1 MKKNKLFGMNYNFIK
16 NKGGVISS
24 AFIILFLTSCISIS
38 KIIIGFKNPKVITI
52 EELKDIRNQI
62 FNDNIS
68 DYYFTEGVKDSIF
81 LNKILSLSFNGS
93 LNIYNKNGE
102 KIFFKN
108 STCINDDIEII
119 NKNNDSLMLI
129 LNEKL
134 EDNIKNLKNLD
145 LKEQIKISDLKKYEY
160 YIIYYWS
167 SFMNKKTIIQNEF
180 NYLNLNFNSSK
191 YKIIRINCDFL
202 DIWNLEKDKKLKLK
216 FKKADNGYYNVTFK
230 SIPWK

>member
-1 MKKNKLFGMNYNFIK
+1 MNYNIIK
-16 NKGGVISS
+16 NKGGVISYT
-24 AFIILFLTSCISIS
+24 FIILFLTSCISIS

-68 DYYFTEGVKDSIF
+68 DYYFTEGIKDSIF

-134 EDNIKNLKNLD
+134 EDNIKSLKNLD
-145 LKEQIKISDLKKYEY
+145 LKEQIKISDFKEYEY

-167 SFMNKKTIIQNEF
+167 SFMNKNTLIQNEF

-216 FKKADNGYYNVTFK
+216 FKKADDGYYNVSFK
-230 SIPWK
+230 SIPWN

>member
-1 MKKNKLFGMNYNFIK
+1 MNYNFIK
-16 NKGGVISS
+16 NKGGAISS
-24 AFIILFLTSCISIS
+24 AFIVLFLTSCISIS
-38 KIIIGFKNPKVITI
+38 KIIIGFKNPEVITI

-62 FNDNIS
+62 FDDNIS
-68 DYYFTEGVKDSIF
+68 DYYFMEGVKDSIF

-102 KIFFKN
+102 KISFKN
-108 STCINDDIEII
+108 STCIVDDIKII

-145 LKEQIKISDLKKYEY
+145 LKEQIKISDFKKYEY

-167 SFMNKKTIIQNEF
+167 SFMNKKTLIQNEF
-180 NYLNLNFNSSK
+180 NYLNLNFNSKK

-216 FKKADNGYYNVTFK
+216 FKKENEGSYNVSFK